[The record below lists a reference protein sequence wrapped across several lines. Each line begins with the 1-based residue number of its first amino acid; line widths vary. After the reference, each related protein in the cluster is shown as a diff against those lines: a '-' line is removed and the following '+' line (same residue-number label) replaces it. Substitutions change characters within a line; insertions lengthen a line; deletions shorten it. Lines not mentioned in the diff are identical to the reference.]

1 MFLQAVG
8 RRAVAAA
15 ATAATAAT
23 AARAAMASSEAQRA
37 ETPPP
42 TFFAS
47 WFCPYAQRVWIA
59 LEEKGITYQYVEI
72 DPYEAAGAPGQ
83 YTKRALPLDEKRRR
97 YPDFVAASPRG
108 LVPALACPGD
118 GDDAVCDS
126 VVMLEYLEERWP
138 SAAPLLPDRPAER
151 AHVRFWCVYAT
162 EKIIPFYYRMLMA
175 RDEPGRAA
183 AKAQVVE
190 GLKGWVAACA
200 DDGPYFL
207 GARFSVADLFL
218 FPWYERLLTVG
229 AAYRGFEPPPCAE
242 FERLGRWHAAVRSRP
257 AVARTLADR
266 ARLVENY
273 SGYAD
278 GSATSDV
285 AKRFRV
291 AG

>member
-1 MFLQAVG
+1 MFLRAVG
-8 RRAVAAA
+8 CRAAAASAAA
-15 ATAATAAT
+15 ATVAT
-23 AARAAMASSEAQRA
+23 AARSAAAPSKVQHAEA
-37 ETPPP
+37 PPP

-59 LEEKGITYQYVEI
+59 LEEKRIDYRYVEI
-72 DPYEAAGAPGQ
+72 DPYEPAEAPGQ
-83 YTKRALPLDEKRRR
+83 YTKRSLPLEEKRRR

-118 GDDAVCDS
+118 GDAVCDS
-126 VVMLEYLEERWP
+126 LVMLEYLEERWP
-138 SAAPLLPDRPAER
+138 SATPLLPERPAER
-151 AHVRFWCVYAT
+151 ARVRYWCVYAT

-175 RDEPGRAA
+175 RDAEGREAA
-183 AKAQVVE
+183 RAQVVE
-190 GLKGWVAACA
+190 GLKGWATACA

-207 GARFSVADLFL
+207 GARFSTADLFL

-229 AAYRGFEPPPCAE
+229 AAYRGFEPPSSPE
-242 FERLGRWHAAVRSRP
+242 FARLGRWHAAVRARP

-266 ARLVENY
+266 AQLVENY